1 MPGLTQLAEHI
12 SKSPTIALTDKA
24 KQLAAQ
30 GHDVIALA
38 GGEPD
43 FDTPAHVIK
52 AGVEAIYAGET
63 HYAAPSKGI
72 TPMLEAIAKKTEREN
87 NFSVNPKTDIVVTP
101 GGKLSLFL
109 ALKSIL
115 NPTDEVLILAPYW
128 VSYPSI
134 VTMIGANPVIVPLS
148 SDDNYTIH
156 LEQLR
161 EYVTPNTKA
170 IIVNSPN
177 NPSGRMLTQEEI
189 DAVTTIA
196 VESDIWVISDEIYE
210 KIAYDG
216 RQHVSLASI
225 PELKERTLTI
235 NGMSKG
241 YAMTGWRLGWLV
253 GPKRVL
259 DVATIFNSQTATSA
273 ATFTMHA
280 AVEALNGPQDI
291 IETMRQS
298 YEDRR
303 DFIVD
308 ALNSIDN
315 IFCPQIEGAF
325 YAFPQVENTDKT
337 SEEVA
342 ELILNEAQVVGVPG
356 SAFGITDSVHIRFS
370 YATDKALL
378 EKAVERIRKMAHLL

>member
-1 MPGLTQLAEHI
+1 MPGLTQLAERI
-12 SKSPTIALTDKA
+12 SKSPTIAFTDKA
-24 KQLAAQ
+24 KQLATQ
-30 GHDVIALA
+30 GHDIIALA

-43 FDTPAHVIK
+43 FDTPAHVIE
-52 AGVEAIYAGET
+52 AGVNAIHAGET

-72 TPMLEAIAKKTEREN
+72 TPLLQAIADKMERDN
-87 NFSVNPKTDIVVTP
+87 NIKANPSTDILVTP
-101 GGKLSLFL
+101 GGKLSLYL

-115 NPTDEVLILAPYW
+115 DPTDEVLILAPYW

-134 VTMIGANPVIVPLS
+134 VQMIGANPVIVPLS
-148 SDDNYTIH
+148 SEDNYTIH

-177 NPSGRMLTQEEI
+177 NPSGRMLTSDEADAITTLAEE
-189 DAVTTIA
+189 A
-196 VESDIWVISDEIYE
+196 DIWVIADEIYE

-216 RQHVSLASI
+216 REHIALASI
-225 PELKERTLTI
+225 PELKDRTLTI

-259 DVATIFNSQTATSA
+259 EVATIFNSQTATSA

-280 AVEALNGPQDI
+280 AVAALNGPQDI

-303 DFIVD
+303 DFVVSS
-308 ALNSIDN
+308 LNSIDN
-315 IFCPQIEGAF
+315 ICCPAIEGAF
-325 YAFPQVENTDKT
+325 YAFPKVEKTDKT
-337 SEEVA
+337 SA
-342 ELILNEAQVVGVPG
+342 EIADIILTEAQVVGVPG
-356 SAFGITDSVHIRFS
+356 SAFGITDGAHIRFS

-378 EKAVERIRKMAHLL
+378 EKAVDRIRNIAHLL